1 MVSIG
6 SPQSKLYEIDLALEP
21 FVFAEMCWP
30 DVIFF
35 PEQVSIIES
44 VRDNDE
50 TYVKA
55 GNALGK
61 DFVAGFIALWW
72 FCSRRPA
79 RVVTTSVKMDQ
90 LEDVLWGEIR
100 RFNELSR
107 VQLPIQYNH
116 MKIRAT
122 RNDGTFYPN
131 AELVGQVSSS
141 TEGLL
146 GRHSTGGFKPV
157 QGDIPR
163 TLVIFD
169 EASGIDDN
177 VYKSTQTWAHR
188 KLMIGN
194 PFPCENFYR
203 KGCDAGDVPR
213 KNKLDGSP
221 NGYHRKVLKI
231 TAWDSPN
238 VRLGMTQKEAGIEP
252 TDEIL
257 VPGAKS
263 YSKLQENLLLWDPIL
278 QTVGLHAEFYEGP
291 EQKLYPLEWRKRSA
305 DISRD
310 IRVRGSYRRAK
321 AIGID
326 PAEGGDK
333 TAMCAVDDYGVIDL
347 VSKKT
352 PNTSVITGEAIAF
365 MKKHGVEPENVCFDR
380 GGGGKQHAD
389 RLRLQGYNVRTI
401 AFGEVITSEPRRGM
415 RPFSDKMEVREDHY
429 TYFNRRAEMY
439 GELRQLL
446 DPSLPGRGFG
456 IPDYPEVYQEL
467 QRQMKPIPLTY
478 DAEGRMR
485 LLPKHAKNAD
495 DDSMTLEKLIGCSP
509 DELDSLALAVHGMLH
524 KAQVRRAGAV

>member
-1 MVSIG
+1 MVAIG
-6 SPQSKLYEIDLALEP
+6 PSSSKLYEIDLALEP
-21 FVFAEMCWP
+21 LVFAEMCWP

-35 PEQVSIIES
+35 PEQVDIIES

-107 VQLPIQYNH
+107 LKLPIQYNH
-116 MKIRAT
+116 MKIRAL

-157 QGDIPR
+157 QGDLPR

-169 EASGIDDN
+169 EASGIQDE

-203 KGCDAGDVPR
+203 KGCDAGDIPR
-213 KNKLDGSP
+213 DSGKGF
-221 NGYHRKVLKI
+221 HRKILKI

-238 VRLGMTQKEAGIEP
+238 VRLGTAQKEAGIEV

-257 VPGAKS
+257 VPGVKS
-263 YSKLQENLLLWDPIL
+263 YSKLQENLKLWDPIL
-278 QTVGLHAEFYEGP
+278 QCIGLHAEFYEGP
-291 EQKLYPLEWRKRSA
+291 EQKLYPLDWRNRA
-305 DISRD
+305 AALARD
-310 IRVRGSYRRAK
+310 LRVRGSYRKAK

-333 TAMCAVDDYGVIDL
+333 TAMAAVDEYGLIEL
-347 VSKKT
+347 VSRKT
-352 PNTSVITGEAIAF
+352 PNTAEITGEAIAF
-365 MKKHGVEPENVCFDR
+365 MKKYGVDPQSVCFDT

-389 RLRLQGYNVRTI
+389 RLRAQGYNVRTV
-401 AFGEVITSEPRRGM
+401 AFGEVISVEPRRGM
-415 RPFSDKMEVREDHY
+415 RPFSDKIEVKEDRY

-446 DPSLPGRGFG
+446 DPSLPGRGFA
-456 IPDYPEVYQEL
+456 IPDFPEVYSEL
-467 QRQMKPIPLTY
+467 HRQMKPIPLTW
-478 DAEGRMR
+478 DSEGRMK
-485 LLPKHAKNAD
+485 LLPKHARSAD
-495 DDSMTLEKLIGCSP
+495 SDEMTLDKLIGCSP
-509 DELDSLALAVHGMLH
+509 DELDALALAVHGMLH